1 MNTKKNRTKNPHLL
15 KIKIIICILIHSK
28 PDLRD
33 QNKQKNTQ
41 QNHSLS
47 LYLSLSYILISIHSF
62 SDEERSQKMA
72 KNYFPCFTIYFV
84 YV

>member
-1 MNTKKNRTKNPHLL
+1 MNTKKSHQ
-15 KIKIIICILIHSK
+15 K
-28 PDLRD
+28 PTST
-33 QNKQKNTQ
+33 QNKNYYLHFNPFETGFERSKQTKKHTAK
-41 QNHSLS
+41 SFS
-47 LYLSLSYILISIHSF
+47 FSLSLSYNLISIHSF